1 MEFEEIL
8 RIEDDLQRNDAL
20 YSVFNEDE
28 RLASQAGQV
37 EFLTTFRE
45 LEKYV
50 TDQSKILDIG
60 AGTGVYSFPLA
71 KIAKEVVALEPASRN
86 YQRLTEKIVT
96 SQLTNLAAQQKSSL
110 ELEEFPSG
118 YFDIVLL
125 FGPLYHLSQVADRE
139 ESLRQAKRLLAPGGK
154 LFIAFINHDMI
165 PMTETA
171 RNPHYLTAQ
180 DSGFQADKGRVRNR
194 PFVFFTLKECREM
207 LEQVGLSILSIL
219 ATDGFAEM
227 LAPQINAMDQR
238 TYQTYLD
245 WHFAHC
251 KDSHLLGASNHFL
264 FICQKDEFTKE

>member
-1 MEFEEIL
+1 M
-8 RIEDDLQRNDAL
+8 
-20 YSVFNEDE
+20 V
-28 RLASQAGQV
+28 SQAGQV

-45 LEKYV
+45 LEKHV
-50 TDQSKILDIG
+50 TAQSKILDIG

-71 KIAKEVVALEPASRN
+71 KIVKEVVALEPASRT
-86 YQRLTEKIVT
+86 YQRLTEKIAA
-96 SQLTNLAAQQKSSL
+96 SQPTNLEARQKSSL

-118 YFDIVLL
+118 NFDIILL
-125 FGPLYHLSQVADRE
+125 FGPLYHLTQAADRE
-139 ESLRQAKRLLAPGGK
+139 ETLHQAKRLLAPGGK
-154 LFIAFINHDMI
+154 MFIAFINHDRI
-165 PMTETA
+165 LMTETA

-180 DSGFQADKGRVRNR
+180 DSGFQAEKGRVKNR

-207 LEQVGLSILSIL
+207 LEQAGLSILSIL

-245 WHFAHC
+245 WHFALC

-264 FICQKDEFTKE
+264 FICQTDG